1 MRRRRQDFS
10 VSALLFF
17 GKCWKMGTKVSKPG
31 PTNNYEVSN
40 ISPNNVLQNSNQQ
53 VTATSTNQRP
63 PSGMPNPQEEAP
75 KMTFLSVPSAVYIDD
90 DSISSMSADTTLMTK
105 SSTSSSTANLTS
117 STEDRRRYSLS
128 TYNRYLSQK

>member
-1 MRRRRQDFS
+1 
-10 VSALLFF
+10 
-17 GKCWKMGTKVSKPG
+17 MGTKVSKPG

-40 ISPNNVLQNSNQQ
+40 ISPNKVLQNSNQQ
-53 VTATSTNQRP
+53 VTATSTHQRP

>member
-1 MRRRRQDFS
+1 
-10 VSALLFF
+10 
-17 GKCWKMGTKVSKPG
+17 
-31 PTNNYEVSN
+31 
-40 ISPNNVLQNSNQQ
+40 
-53 VTATSTNQRP
+53 
-63 PSGMPNPQEEAP
+63 MPNPQEEAP

-128 TYNRYLSQK
+128 TYNRGSSEDSTKASLPNLTTSGIQINIASASSPRDENCTTLADIQESPT